1 MQKCQALTHP
11 LLSATIFPNKPMDLK
26 LAKQSLLAARAARYR
41 RRRDI
46 RVTTPAQ
53 AVEFVNDV
61 GFCFL
66 FPIKGIEMP
75 SLWDA
80 IAGRIVP
87 TSSSH
92 SGYEIERT
100 WGWKDESLD
109 KKWWYYGKLIRSKA
123 TLVSLACLPNFY
135 ALSEN
140 YGAFEHDYL
149 EEYRAGRLSAE
160 AKAIYEALLHRG
172 ALDTV
177 RLRRE
182 ARLISEANKGRYD
195 KAMTEL
201 QTGLKVLPIG
211 IAEVGAWRYGFIYEL
226 LPRWYPDIPEK
237 ARLIGRGQAR
247 RAILDQYMRNV
258 IAATPQAAARALGW
272 SLAETRQTAQT
283 LAEHGRLLLDVK
295 VSGLGE
301 LQMVTQGE

>member
-1 MQKCQALTHP
+1 M
-11 LLSATIFPNKPMDLK
+11 NLK
-26 LAKQSLLAARAARYR
+26 LTRQHILAARAARYR
-41 RRRDI
+41 RRMDLRI
-46 RVTTPAQ
+46 TTPAQ
-53 AVEFVNDV
+53 AIEFVNDV

-66 FPIKGIEMP
+66 FPIKDIEMP

-80 IAGRIVP
+80 IAGRVVP

-109 KKWWYYGKLIRSKA
+109 KKWWYYGKLIRGKA
-123 TLVSLACLPNFY
+123 TLVSLEFLPNFY

-140 YGAFEHDYL
+140 YGDYEHDYL

-160 AKAIYEALLHRG
+160 AKAIYDALLHYG

-195 KAMTEL
+195 KALTEL
-201 QTGLKVLPIG
+201 QTSLKVLPIG

-237 ARLIGRGQAR
+237 ARLIGRSQAR
-247 RAILDQYMRNV
+247 RAILDQYVRNV
-258 IAATPQAAARALGW
+258 IATTPQAAARALGW
-272 SLAETRQTAQT
+272 SLAETRQTART
-283 LAEHGRLLLDVK
+283 LADQGRLLLDVK
-295 VSGLGE
+295 VRGIGE
-301 LQMVTQGE
+301 LQMVTSDE